1 MSKKNYITTP
11 IYYVND
17 VPHIGNAYTTIIADC
32 FSRYN
37 KLTGV
42 PSFFLTG
49 TDEHAT
55 KIAAAAEKK
64 GIEPKAF
71 VDSLSAAF
79 RDVWKNLDIEYDDF
93 IRTTE
98 PRHKD
103 VVQAIFKQLLD
114 QGDIY
119 KGTYKGWY
127 CSPCETFFLESEL
140 VDGCCP
146 NPECRRPVQL
156 VEEENYYFRLSAYSD
171 RLLEYIKKHP
181 DFLMPE
187 SRKNEVVGF
196 IKQGLKDVSI
206 TRRNTGWGIPVPGDE
221 GMVIYVW
228 FDALINYISAAG
240 YLSDAGKFTSLW
252 PADLQLMGKDIF
264 VRFHSTFWPA
274 MLMALN
280 LELPRHLIGHGFWT
294 INGEKISKSKGNA
307 VSPAQMARELSERSG
322 ASLEVCKDTVRYYL
336 ARETTFGQDGDFSFD
351 TFYGRYNSDLANDLG
366 NLLNRTLG
374 MLTSYNGG
382 KIPAPCPGELRVV
395 ISDTQTA
402 YVKGMEAF
410 APNQALDAV
419 WAMINAGNK
428 FIQDRQP
435 WQLNKE
441 GRSEELASVMFSAL
455 ETIRAAAL
463 MISPFMPNTSR
474 EILRQLGL
482 EGQQLGWDDILV
494 SDPFKNAGEVCAK
507 PIFPR
512 IGSKAAKE
520 PKQPA
525 KEAAKPAEAKPA
537 EAKPEDGDTVSIED
551 FAKLDL
557 RVGRILNAERIEGAD
572 KLYKLT
578 VDLGSETRTICAGMV
593 PYYDADYMIGK
604 SIVVIANLKPRK
616 IRGILSHGMMLAGED
631 ENGVKFLSPEGEL
644 APGSRIR

>member
-37 KLTGV
+37 KLMGV

-55 KIAAAAEKK
+55 KIAAAAHSK
-64 GIEPKAF
+64 GLDPKDF
-71 VDSLSAAF
+71 VDNLSASF
-79 RDVWKNLDIEYDDF
+79 RKVWQDLDIEYDDF

-156 VEEENYYFRLSAYSD
+156 VEEENYYFRLSAYGD
-171 RLLEYIKKHP
+171 KLLAYIREHP

-240 YLSDAGKFTSLW
+240 YLSDADRFTSLW

-280 LELPRHLIGHGFWT
+280 LELPKHLIGHGFWT

-307 VSPAQMARELSERSG
+307 VSPAQMAQELSEKSG
-322 ASLEVCKDTVRYYL
+322 ASPEVSRDVVRYYL
-336 ARETTFGQDGDFSFD
+336 ARETTFGVDGDFSFD

-374 MLTSYNGG
+374 MLSSYNDG
-382 KIPAPCPGELRVV
+382 KLPAPCQGELRKE
-395 ISDTQTA
+395 ICDAQTA
-402 YVKGMEAF
+402 YVRGMEAF

-419 WAMINAGNK
+419 WTMINAGNK
-428 FIQDRQP
+428 FIQDKAP
-435 WQLNKE
+435 WQLKKE
-441 GRSEELASVMFSAL
+441 GRKEELGSVMFSAL
-455 ETIRAAAL
+455 ETIRAAAI
-463 MISPFMPNTSR
+463 MISPFMPNTSK
-474 EILRQLGL
+474 EILKQLGL
-482 EGQQLGWDDILV
+482 SGRPLLWDDIIC
-494 SDPFKNAGEVCAK
+494 SDPFENAGEVKAQ

-512 IGSKAAKE
+512 IGGKGQAKDT
-520 PKQPA
+520 
-525 KEAAKPAEAKPA
+525 
-537 EAKPEDGDTVSIED
+537 KPEKQAPAAEEKKEEYISIED

-557 RVGRILNAERIEGAD
+557 RVGKILSAERIEGAD

-578 VDLGSETRTICAGMV
+578 VDMGSETRTICAGMA
-593 PYYDADYMIGK
+593 PFYEADYMVGK
-604 SIVVIANLKPRK
+604 SIVVIANLQPRK
-616 IRGILSHGMMLAGED
+616 IRGVVSHGMMLAGED
-631 ENGVKFLSPEGEL
+631 ENGVKFLSPEAEL
-644 APGSRIR
+644 APGSKIR

>member
-1 MSKKNYITTP
+1 MSKNYYITTP

-32 FSRYN
+32 FSRYTR
-37 KLTGV
+37 LMGT
-42 PSFFLTG
+42 PCHFLTG

-55 KIAAAAEKK
+55 KVAAVAQQK
-64 GIEPKAF
+64 GIPTKEF
-71 VDSLSAAF
+71 VDGLSEAF
-79 RDVWKNLDIEYDDF
+79 QQVWKNLDIEYDDF

-103 VVQAIFKQLLD
+103 VVRAIFSQLLD

-119 KGTYKGWY
+119 KGVYKGWY

-156 VEEENYYFRLSAYSD
+156 VEEENYYFRLSAYGD
-171 RLLEYIKKHP
+171 RLLAYIKDHP
-181 DFLMPE
+181 DFLLPE

-206 TRRNTGWGIPVPGDE
+206 TRKNTGWGITVPGDDN
-221 GMVIYVW
+221 MVIYVW

-240 YLSDAGKFTSLW
+240 YLADPDKFTSLW

-274 MLMALN
+274 LLMALN
-280 LELPRHLIGHGFWT
+280 LELPKHIIGHGFWT

-307 VSPAQMARELSERSG
+307 VSPAQMAEELSEKSG
-322 ASLEVCKDTVRYYL
+322 ASIEVCRDAVRYYL
-336 ARETTFGQDGDFSFD
+336 ARETTFGVDGDFSFD

-366 NLLNRTLG
+366 NLLNRSLG
-374 MLTSYNGG
+374 MLTSYNEGRL
-382 KIPAPCPGELRVV
+382 PAPVPGALR
-395 ISDTQTA
+395 IAITDAQA
-402 YVKGMEAF
+402 EYVRGMEAF

-419 WAMINAGNK
+419 WDLINAGNK
-428 FIQDRQP
+428 YIQDSMP

-441 GRSEELASVMFSAL
+441 GRREELDLVLFSAL
-455 ETIRAAAL
+455 EVIRAAAI
-463 MISPFMPNTSR
+463 MVSPFMPNTAR
-474 EILRQLGL
+474 EILKQLGIGSR
-482 EGQQLGWDDILV
+482 EFKWEDVI
-494 SDPFKNAGEVCAK
+494 SPDPFAGAEGIAAR

-512 IGSKAAKE
+512 MGGKGDKKQQAAPKKEE

-525 KEAAKPAEAKPA
+525 EPAGS
-537 EAKPEDGDTVSIED
+537 DDTISIED

-557 RVGRILNAERIEGAD
+557 RVGRITAAEKVEGAD

-578 VDLGSETRTICAGMV
+578 VDLGSETRTICAGMA
-593 PYYDADYMIGK
+593 PYYEADYMVGK
-604 SIVVIANLKPRK
+604 EIVVIANLKPRK

-631 ENGVKFLSPEGEL
+631 ANGVKFLSPEGQLE
-644 APGSRIR
+644 PGSKIR